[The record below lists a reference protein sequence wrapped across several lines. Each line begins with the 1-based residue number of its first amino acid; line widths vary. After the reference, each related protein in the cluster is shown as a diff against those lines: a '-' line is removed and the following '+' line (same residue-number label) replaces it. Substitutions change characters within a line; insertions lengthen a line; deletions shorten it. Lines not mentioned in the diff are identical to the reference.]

1 MSKFCYH
8 LDPLQISH
16 PKMNRSKFLLFVF
29 VACSLGLAA
38 ANENTTQQFNG
49 SSTSQSPRKANT
61 PNSDLPPMP
70 TLDLSNFELPKS
82 TVLIKN
88 LTDRPTRSSFF
99 NVGSTRSADVTDL
112 ATSSRPLIN
121 SMNTFTF
128 KLFSYLME
136 KYSNIIISPISL
148 YSSLIVLH
156 AASSGS
162 TEAQLSKLLALTGL
176 SDKQIAASYRSI
188 LDSMDSGLGDRNQLK
203 LINTMLV
210 DKKVPISP
218 TYVDKMTKFYN
229 LAVESVE
236 FATEAEHIFQ
246 FVNNQVNWQTDG
258 HIKSI
263 LDKRPDPLS
272 KLLLLN
278 AVHFKGEWAKSFNPK
293 DTTPMNF
300 RNAEK
305 PPTKVKMMKMVNEF
319 DAHCDNM
326 RVRGPNAPLCSI
338 KIPYEGEQITMQ
350 IIQSGNAKISLK
362 DALERRLNAQL
373 LQELEAKYSPKLV
386 ELGLPSFKLEDI
398 HELREPMDFLGA
410 NSMFTRDRA
419 NLNKFLTRSS
429 PTGNSTGESNK
440 DSSADLFVNQFRHKA
455 SIAVNEQGTV
465 ASAATSVLI
474 GNRSGTNKFYVDR
487 PFILIIKDERSGAI
501 LFMGRI
507 NNLDAENAN

>member
-1 MSKFCYH
+1 
-8 LDPLQISH
+8 
-16 PKMNRSKFLLFVF
+16 MNRSKFSLFVF
-29 VACSLGLAA
+29 LVCACSLDFAA
-38 ANENTTQQFNG
+38 TNETTTVQAPNSSSDQ
-49 SSTSQSPRKANT
+49 STSRSPDKT
-61 PNSDLPPMP
+61 SPSVPNLDLPPIP
-70 TLDLSNFELPKS
+70 TLDLGNFELPKS
-82 TVLIKN
+82 SALIKN
-88 LTDRPTRSSFF
+88 LTDRTTRSSFF
-99 NVGSTRSADVTDL
+99 NLGSTRSADGADL
-112 ATSSRPLIN
+112 SSSSRLLIN
-121 SMNTFTF
+121 SMNAFTF
-128 KLFSYLME
+128 KLFNYLMV

-162 TEAQLSKLLALTGL
+162 TEAQLTKLLALTGV
-176 SDKQIAASYRSI
+176 SDKQIATGYRSI

-210 DKKVPISP
+210 DKKVPISS
-218 TYVDKMTKFYN
+218 TYVDKMNKYYN

-246 FVNNQVNWQTDG
+246 FVNNQVNWATDG
-258 HIKSI
+258 KIKTI
-263 LDKRPDPLS
+263 LEQRPDPLS

-293 DTTPMNF
+293 DTTPMAF

-305 PPTKVKMMKMVNEF
+305 PPSKVRMMKMVGEF
-319 DAHCDNM
+319 EAHCDNM
-326 RVRGPNAPLCSI
+326 RVRGPNAPVCSI
-338 KIPYEGEQITMQ
+338 KIPYEGRQITMQ

-362 DALERRLNAQL
+362 EAVERRLSAQL
-373 LQELEAKYSPKLV
+373 LQELEAKFSTKLV

-410 NSMFTRDRA
+410 NSMFTKDRA
-419 NLNKFLTRSS
+419 NLNKFLTRSAS
-429 PTGNSTGESNK
+429 AGNSSDVAK

-455 SIAVNEQGTV
+455 SISVNEQGTV

-474 GNRSGTNKFYVDR
+474 GNRSGTNKFFVDR

>member
-1 MSKFCYH
+1 
-8 LDPLQISH
+8 
-16 PKMNRSKFLLFVF
+16 MNRSKFSLFVF
-29 VACSLGLAA
+29 LVCACSLNFAA
-38 ANENTTQQFNG
+38 TNETTTIQALN
-49 SSTSQSPRKANT
+49 SSADPTTSQSPART
-61 PNSDLPPMP
+61 SPNAPNLDLPPLP
-70 TLDLSNFELPKS
+70 TLDMSNFELPKS
-82 TVLIKN
+82 AALIKN

-99 NVGSTRSADVTDL
+99 NMGSTRSADGADL
-112 ATSSRPLIN
+112 SSSRLLIN
-121 SMNTFTF
+121 SMNAFTF

-136 KYSNIIISPISL
+136 KYSNIVVSPISL

-162 TEAQLSKLLALTGL
+162 TEAQLTKLLALTGV
-176 SDKQIAASYRSI
+176 SDKQIAAGYRSI
-188 LDSMDSGLGDRNQLK
+188 LDSMDSGLGDRNQMK

-210 DKKVPISP
+210 DKKVPISS
-218 TYVDKMTKFYN
+218 TYVDKMSKYYN

-246 FVNNQVNWQTDG
+246 FVNNQVNWATDG
-258 HIKSI
+258 KIKTI
-263 LDKRPDPLS
+263 LEQRPDPLS

-293 DTTPMNF
+293 DTTSMAF

-305 PPTKVKMMKMVNEF
+305 PPSKVRMMKMIGEF

-326 RVRGPNAPLCSI
+326 RVRGPNAPICSI
-338 KIPYEGEQITMQ
+338 KIPYEGEHITMQ
-350 IIQSGNAKISLK
+350 IIQSSSVKISLK
-362 DALERRLNAQL
+362 EAVERRLNAQL
-373 LQELEAKYSPKLV
+373 LQELESKFSPKLV

-410 NSMFTRDRA
+410 NSMFTKDRA
-419 NLNKFLTRSS
+419 NLNKFLTRSANAA
-429 PTGNSTGESNK
+429 NSSDAAK
-440 DSSADLFVNQFRHKA
+440 DSNADLFVNQFRHKA
-455 SIAVNEQGTV
+455 SISVNEQGTV
-465 ASAATSVLI
+465 ASAGTSVLI

-487 PFILIIKDERSGAI
+487 PFIFIIKDERSGAI